1 MMKAKD
7 QASAY
12 ISVGVA
18 NDFPTMPADRTRS
31 LQVDLPMPMLTVSK
45 AAKVFQ
51 VSRPTLQRALK
62 NGVISGEKTV
72 EGGVEVW
79 QIDTAELARV
89 YKARR
94 SEAHSFARK
103 ENEIEQGRDT
113 PKIGDHRDLSG
124 DVVKELQTKL
134 KAVQDEL
141 TAALAVSEER
151 KRMIDEYV
159 RSLPR
164 PAAEEQPRRGFWS
177 KLIGRQ

>member
-12 ISVGVA
+12 MSVGVA
-18 NDFPTMPADRTRS
+18 SDFPAMPAYRTRS
-31 LQVDLPMPMLTVSK
+31 LQVYFPMPMLTVSK
-45 AAKVFQ
+45 AAKLFK

-62 NGVISGEKTV
+62 NGVISGQKTV

-89 YKARR
+89 YKIRTP
-94 SEAHSFARK
+94 EADSLTRQESK
-103 ENEIEQGRDT
+103 IEQERDT
-113 PKIGDHRDLSG
+113 SKLSDDRGLSG
-124 DVVKELQTKL
+124 DVVKELQAKL

-159 RSLPR
+159 RPLPR
-164 PAAEEQPRRGFWS
+164 PAAEEQQKRGFWS
-177 KLIGRQ
+177 KLIGR

>member
-1 MMKAKD
+1 MSEGL
-7 QASAY
+7 ASDITA
-12 ISVGVA
+12 
-18 NDFPTMPADRTRS
+18 MPADRTRS
-31 LQVDLPMPMLTVSK
+31 LQVDFPMPMLTVSK

-89 YKARR
+89 YKIRH
-94 SEAHSFARK
+94 SEADSLPRQ
-103 ENEIEQGRDT
+103 ETEIGSGRDT
-113 PKIGDHRDLSG
+113 SKISDHRDLSG

-177 KLIGRQ
+177 KLIGR